1 MSDSLPSRQA
11 LEGLWH
17 RRLKDAELR
26 LDFTQQYKREIEG
39 TLKMGGIPGPDGHLL
54 YQRALR
60 AEYVALAEYSR
71 VLGVFSDLV
80 VHGKTP
86 SEVD

>member
-1 MSDSLPSRQA
+1 M
-11 LEGLWH
+11 
-17 RRLKDAELR
+17 K
-26 LDFTQQYKREIEG
+26 T
-39 TLKMGGIPGPDGHLL
+39 GGIPGPDGHLL

-80 VHGKTP
+80 VNGKHP
-86 SEVD
+86 AKLIDRKIRPLVMAAQSSKF

>member
-1 MSDSLPSRQA
+1 MN
-11 LEGLWH
+11 
-17 RRLKDAELR
+17 DAKLR
-26 LDFTQQYKREIEG
+26 LDFAEQYKREIEG
-39 TLKMGGIPGPDGHLL
+39 DVKTGGIPAPDGHLS

-60 AEYVALAEYSR
+60 AECVALAEYSR

-86 SEVD
+86 GEVDWRGDKDAGDGSAKQ